1 VSRLLLYPCEIGPLV
16 DLQAFLRDAHED
28 VRAQRDRDIAER
40 KASGVNVSEHADTV
54 VAQTK
59 AQAAV
64 NAGAAGDEPGMRK
77 ALADAAAALG
87 TSPLEPIAPYVVMP
101 EIEGIKVRFRVLS
114 ERDRRAALSAV
125 MSAADSDLP
134 VSERAQAVSDAR
146 ANFVRAAVAEV
157 HGLENMS
164 GPVVIESDNGAL
176 KAPDVEALRI
186 AGLHGILYEAAV
198 TFQVLPAKKGVR
210 FGQPAGSAL
219 SDTSA
224 PGVLRSVAKSLG
236 VTEGSQ
242 TATAD
247 PLTSPAH
254 STNQTPVP
262 VAN

>member
-1 VSRLLLYPCEIGPLV
+1 MSRLLLYPGEVGPLV

-28 VRAQRDRDIAER
+28 ARDQRDRDIADR
-40 KASGVNVSEHADTV
+40 KANSVAVSEHADTV
-54 VAQTK
+54 TAQAK

-77 ALADAAAALG
+77 ALAEAVAALG
-87 TSPLEPIAPYVVMP
+87 TPALEPFPAYQPMP

-114 ERDRRAALSAV
+114 ERDRRAALAAV

-134 VSERAQAVSDAR
+134 MTERAQVVSDAR
-146 ANFVRAAVAEV
+146 ANFVRVAVAEV

-164 GPVVIESDNGAL
+164 GPIVIESDGGAL
-176 KAPDVEALRI
+176 RAPDVEALRI
-186 AGLHGILYEAAV
+186 AGLHGVLYDAAV

-224 PGVLRSVAKSLG
+224 PGALPSAAKSLG
-236 VTEGSQ
+236 AMGDSS

-247 PLTSPAH
+247 PRTSPAL
-254 STNQTPVP
+254 STSQTPAPAV
-262 VAN
+262 N